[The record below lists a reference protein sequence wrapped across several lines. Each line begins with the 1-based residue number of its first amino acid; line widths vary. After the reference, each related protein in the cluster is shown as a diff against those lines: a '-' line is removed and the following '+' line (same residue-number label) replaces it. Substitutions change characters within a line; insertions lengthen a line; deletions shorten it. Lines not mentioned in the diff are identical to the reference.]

1 MADNREAIILY
12 IKQYGQFSSLHIFCI
27 GGLCNVLSALRKMG
41 ECSLGLPSSNIDIII
56 IIISFFMTFS

>member
-12 IKQYGQFSSLHIFCI
+12 IKQYNGQFYSLHIFCI

-41 ECSLGLPSSNIDIII
+41 ECSLALPSSNIDIII
-56 IIISFFMTFS
+56 IIMTFS